1 MLFRCSEN
9 SQNVQGAQQQDLRM
23 ESSLLTEYI
32 RLHHLRQIL
41 AKQLHEGEVNKKSSL
56 PADGILQNAVEMSA
70 PVPTQ
75 PQASKNMGGRRQN
88 VQKWGSASLFFKFR
102 LTSCLSQV

>member
-1 MLFRCSEN
+1 VKTLLMLFRCSEN
-9 SQNVQGAQQQDLRM
+9 SQNVQGTTQQQDQRM

-56 PADGILQNAVEMSA
+56 PSDGIPQNAAEMST
-70 PVPTQ
+70 PVPAQ
-75 PQASKNMGGRRQN
+75 PQAS
-88 VQKWGSASLFFKFR
+88 
-102 LTSCLSQV
+102 